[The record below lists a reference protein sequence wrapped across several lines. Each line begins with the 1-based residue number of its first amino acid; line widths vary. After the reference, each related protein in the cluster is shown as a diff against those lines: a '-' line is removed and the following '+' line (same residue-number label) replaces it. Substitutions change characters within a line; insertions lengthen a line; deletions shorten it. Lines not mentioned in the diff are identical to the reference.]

1 MPSMELPENHLF
13 EHHGAAD
20 QQKTHVSGSWWV
32 SVVRSGATV
41 ALSGTE
47 WDAGVGRRD
56 VRRVVI
62 AVRLSM
68 EGASL
73 HNLKTRSTGFI
84 LTHTAVLFFRP
95 ASFGS
100 TGLHFRVP
108 CCGVVRLSAQDVK
121 GQVAAQGQCAHLR
134 V

>member
-20 QQKTHVSGSWWV
+20 QQKNTHVSGAWWL
-32 SVVRSGATV
+32 SLARSGATV

-56 VRRVVI
+56 VRRVVN

-68 EGASL
+68 EGA
-73 HNLKTRSTGFI
+73 G
-84 LTHTAVLFFRP
+84 
-95 ASFGS
+95 
-100 TGLHFRVP
+100 
-108 CCGVVRLSAQDVK
+108 
-121 GQVAAQGQCAHLR
+121 
-134 V
+134 